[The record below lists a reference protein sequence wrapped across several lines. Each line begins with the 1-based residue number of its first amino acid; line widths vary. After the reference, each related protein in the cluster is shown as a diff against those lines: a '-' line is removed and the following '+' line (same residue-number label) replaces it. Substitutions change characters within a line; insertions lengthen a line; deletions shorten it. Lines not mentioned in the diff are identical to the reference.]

1 MVGIQQI
8 KGNVR
13 VLRLGWISSLLLHYI
28 QVAPMVCSRA
38 SKSKALRRL
47 TKPLLSMLWTGYDRR
62 EGRCITFG
70 GNTRPHYGAGKGRD
84 TPNFAQK
91 YLPKLAGKFL

>member
-28 QVAPMVCSRA
+28 QIALLACSRA
-38 SKSKALRRL
+38 SKSTTA
-47 TKPLLSMLWTGYDRR
+47 TVD
-62 EGRCITFG
+62 
-70 GNTRPHYGAGKGRD
+70 D
-84 TPNFAQK
+84 TPAVD
-91 YLPKLAGKFL
+91 AIDGV